1 MNLLGFRWAGLAM
14 AVAMAMGAS
23 VDVSRGTRGA
33 GLCVSSGSPYQARGL
48 GLVVLSFP
56 RALRSYDLNSRCR
69 RQPRRGLAV
78 LRASNNNGP
87 EFDDQDKNEGKKGS
101 VDWDKAW
108 ESFPKP
114 KKQNPWTNLLKSLNI
129 DMEQYVNRRPTH
141 SNFPLSE
148 ETDPMRKTERKALD
162 AWTDPKFTLAG
173 VGVVVG
179 LFVYMVVIVGPP
191 PS

>member
-1 MNLLGFRWAGLAM
+1 
-14 AVAMAMGAS
+14 
-23 VDVSRGTRGA
+23 
-33 GLCVSSGSPYQARGL
+33 
-48 GLVVLSFP
+48 
-56 RALRSYDLNSRCR
+56 
-69 RQPRRGLAV
+69 V

-87 EFDDQDKNEGKKGS
+87 EFDDKDKNEGKKGS